1 MRRNESGFTL
11 IELMIVIAIIA
22 IIAAIAI
29 PNLLSARLN
38 SNETAAIAT
47 LRNIISAQSQFQT
60 TARADEN
67 TNGVGEYGT
76 FAEMSGAVGV
86 RGAGNPILNP
96 PVLSTAFRTVNGN
109 GEVSRSGYLFQMCL
123 PDPAGDGL
131 PEVAG
136 GGSDPAIDPDLAET
150 TWCCYAWPANYGN
163 TGNRTFFVN
172 QGGDIVATEDLNYSG
187 PGAGPIAVNGAGS
200 AMSPGGGA
208 ASITGNVATGM
219 TGRDGNLWR
228 QTG

>member
-1 MRRNESGFTL
+1 MRKDSGFTL

-47 LRNIISAQSQFQT
+47 LRNIISAQAQFQT

-67 TNGVGEYGT
+67 NNGVGEYGT

-86 RGAGNPILNP
+86 RSGAILNP
-96 PVLSTAFRTVNGN
+96 PVLSTAFRAVNAN
-109 GEVSRSGYLFQMCL
+109 GQVSRSGYLFQMWL
-123 PDPAGDGL
+123 PNASGDG
-131 PEVAG
+131 VAELG
-136 GGSDPAIDPDLAET
+136 GGGAGAVDPDISET
-150 TWCCYAWPANYGN
+150 TWCCYAWPTNYGN

-172 QGGDIVATEDLNYSG
+172 QGGDIVAAEDPTYSG
-187 PGAGPIAVNGAGS
+187 TGSAPSDESAFSGAGNT
-200 AMSPGGGA
+200 
-208 ASITGNVATGM
+208 ITGPVATGM
-219 TGRDGNLWR
+219 TGRDGNLWK
-228 QTG
+228 QAG

>member
-1 MRRNESGFTL
+1 MRRTEKGFTL

-60 TARADEN
+60 TSRADDN
-67 TNGVGEYGT
+67 NNGVGEYGT
-76 FAEMSGAVGV
+76 FGEMSGSIGV
-86 RGAGNPILNP
+86 RGNAVLNP

-109 GEVSRSGYLFQMCL
+109 GEVSRSGYMFAMYL
-123 PDPAGDGL
+123 PDATGDGL
-131 PEVAG
+131 AEVAG
-136 GGSDPAIDPDLAET
+136 GGADAAVDPDLAET
-150 TWCCYAWPANYGN
+150 TWCAYAWPANFGN

-172 QGGDIVATEDLNYSG
+172 QGGDIVATENLNYSG
-187 PGAGPIAVNGAGS
+187 SGNGPASNSAFAPGAGAT
-200 AMSPGGGA
+200 
-208 ASITGNVATGM
+208 ITGNVATGM
-219 TGRDGNLWR
+219 TGRDGNFWR

>member
-1 MRRNESGFTL
+1 MRKNSGFTL

-47 LRNIISAQSQFQT
+47 LRNIISAQAQFQST
-60 TARADEN
+60 SRADEN
-67 TNGVGEYGT
+67 VNGVGEYGT

-86 RGAGNPILNP
+86 RGGAVLNP
-96 PVLSTAFRTVNGN
+96 PVLSTAFRAVNAN
-109 GEVSRSGYLFQMCL
+109 GQVSRSGYLYSIYL
-123 PDPAGDGL
+123 PLANGAGE
-131 PEVAG
+131 PEVG
-136 GGSDPAIDPDLAET
+136 GGGMAAGTLDPDLAET

-172 QGGDIVATEDLNYSG
+172 QGGDITATEDSTYSG
-187 PGAGPIAVNGAGS
+187 TASAPGSDAAFVNGGT
-200 AMSPGGGA
+200 
-208 ASITGNVATGM
+208 ITGQQAAGVVGA
-219 TGRDGNLWR
+219 DGNTWR
-228 QTG
+228 QAG

>member
-1 MRRNESGFTL
+1 MRKESGFTL

-60 TARADEN
+60 TSRADN
-67 TNGVGEYGT
+67 NNNGVGEYGT
-76 FAEMSGAVGV
+76 FGEMSGSIGV
-86 RGAGNPILNP
+86 RQGALLNP
-96 PVLSTAFRTVNGN
+96 PVLSTAFRAVNAN
-109 GEVSRSGYLFQMCL
+109 GEVSRSGYLFAMYL
-123 PDPAGDGL
+123 PDNSGAGL
-131 PEVAG
+131 PELSG
-136 GGSDPAIDPDLAET
+136 GGADQNADPDISET
-150 TWCCYAWPANYGN
+150 TWACYAWPTNYGN

-172 QGGDIVATEDLNYSG
+172 QGGDIIGTEFNQYSG
-187 PGAGPIAVNGAGS
+187 PAAGPPANS
-200 AMSPGGGA
+200 AFRGTGTT
-208 ASITGNVATGM
+208 ITGIAATGM
-219 TGRDGNLWR
+219 TGRDGNFWK

>member
-1 MRRNESGFTL
+1 MRRTEKGFTL

-60 TARADEN
+60 TSRADEN
-67 TNGVGEYGT
+67 NNGVGEYGT
-76 FAEMSGAVGV
+76 FGEMSGSIGV
-86 RGAGNPILNP
+86 RGNAILNP
-96 PVLSTAFRTVNGN
+96 PVLSTAFRTVNAN
-109 GEVSRSGYLFQMCL
+109 GEVSRSGYLFAMYL
-123 PDPAGDGL
+123 PDAAGVGL
-131 PEVAG
+131 AEVAG
-136 GGSDPAIDPDLAET
+136 GGADANVDGDLAET
-150 TWCCYAWPANYGN
+150 TWCAYAWPANYGN

-172 QGGDIVATEDLNYSG
+172 QGGDIVATELDTYSG
-187 PGAGPIAVNGAGS
+187 SGNGPDSNS
-200 AMSPGGGA
+200 AFAPGGGNT
-208 ASITGNVATGM
+208 ITGNVATGM
-219 TGRDGNLWR
+219 TGRDGAFWR

>member
-1 MRRNESGFTL
+1 MRRTEKGFTL

-60 TARADEN
+60 TSRADEN
-67 TNGVGEYGT
+67 NNGVGEYGT
-76 FAEMSGAVGV
+76 FGEMSGSIGIRGNAV
-86 RGAGNPILNP
+86 LNP
-96 PVLSTAFRTVNGN
+96 PVLSTAFRTVNAN
-109 GEVSRSGYLFQMCL
+109 GEVTRSGYFFAMYL
-123 PDPAGDGL
+123 PDATGAGL
-131 PEVAG
+131 NEVAG
-136 GGSDPAIDPDLAET
+136 GGADANVDADLAET
-150 TWCCYAWPANYGN
+150 TWCAYAWPANFGN

-172 QGGDIVATEDLNYSG
+172 QGGDIVATEDATYSG
-187 PGAGPIAVNGAGS
+187 S
-200 AMSPGGGA
+200 GA
-208 ASITGNVATGM
+208 ANRPDFDAAFSQNSTATITGNVATGM
-219 TGRDGNLWR
+219 TGRDGNFWR